1 MNCLFAS
8 KNLLGIMATDIIL
21 NQQSL
26 LNTGLFKEWSH
37 EAFNSLKDIDESRH
51 ASLDGI
57 AEEMG
62 KDLRETNLNSH
73 IGICRIHNHFKM
85 SPGEVVQLSLGLSI
99 DDQVAKVQSNA
110 RVAHLKPVE
119 MKSESEPMPIP
130 YMWGF
135 DKTSHKF
142 FPMQFFDGSNVI
154 MQGRFI
160 EIMAEKRLEL
170 IAFLYR
176 FVDRV
181 HATGTE
187 DDLGFYL
194 RYDSLMNKQVNEGLV
209 EDTDV
214 NNRKQWIMPKTKEA
228 MQQTLAEMKK
238 VDQDAFITRTHWYF
252 NEDSES
258 KTIDCCHCSH
268 CCRH

>member
-1 MNCLFAS
+1 MTTAVV
-8 KNLLGIMATDIIL
+8 L
-21 NQQSL
+21 NQQTL
-26 LNTGLFKEWSH
+26 INTGLFKEWSH
-37 EAFNSLKDIDESRH
+37 EIFNNLKDIDESRH
-51 ASLDGI
+51 ASLDDI

-62 KDLRETNLNSH
+62 KDLREANLNSH
-73 IGICRIHNHFKM
+73 IGICRIHNHFKVN
-85 SPGEVVQLSLGLSI
+85 PGEVVQLSLGSSI
-99 DDQVAKVQSNA
+99 DDHMAKVESNA

-119 MKSESEPMPIP
+119 MKSESKFMPIP

-135 DKTSHKF
+135 DKTSRQF
-142 FPMQFFDGSNVI
+142 FPMQFFDGSNII

-160 EIMAEKRLEL
+160 KIVSEKCLQLIDFLE
-170 IAFLYR
+170 R

-181 HATGTE
+181 DATGTE

-194 RYDSLMNKQVNEGLV
+194 RYDNLLNKQADEGLV

-214 NNRKQWIMPKTKEA
+214 SNRKQWIVLKTKEA

-252 NEDSES
+252 DEDSES
-258 KTIDCCHCSH
+258 KTVDCCHCTH
-268 CCRH
+268 CCRHD